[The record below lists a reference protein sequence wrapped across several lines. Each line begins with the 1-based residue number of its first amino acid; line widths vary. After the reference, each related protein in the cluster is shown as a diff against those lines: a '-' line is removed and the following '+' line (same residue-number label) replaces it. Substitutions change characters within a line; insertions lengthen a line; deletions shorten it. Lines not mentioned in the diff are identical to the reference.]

1 MSRGARQKASD
12 RFKLYVLLWNLEGGS
27 WGGGAGV
34 PGHKHPPRKRQSKV
48 QNEESTMV
56 PGLLSGYPGAAVI
69 LPGREVKIQDPP

>member
-27 WGGGAGV
+27 AGV

-56 PGLLSGYPGAAVI
+56 PGLLSGYPGAAVT
-69 LPGREVKIQDPP
+69 LPGREVKNQDPP

>member
-27 WGGGAGV
+27 WGWGAGV

-56 PGLLSGYPGAAVI
+56 QTKILLTEQKDWGP
-69 LPGREVKIQDPP
+69 